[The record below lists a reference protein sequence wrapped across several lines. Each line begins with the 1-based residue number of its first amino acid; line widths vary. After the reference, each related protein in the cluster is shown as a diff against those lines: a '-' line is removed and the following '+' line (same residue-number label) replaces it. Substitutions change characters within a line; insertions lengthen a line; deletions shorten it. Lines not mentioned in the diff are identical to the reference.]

1 MALLTLSACAM
12 RGPMAIRDCP
22 GFYAMSHALPR
33 DALTEAIQRDAPPPT
48 EADQTGA
55 IAAADTA
62 ATSTEDFDALL
73 REGIDLAELVGLS
86 AEVFPPGPDC
96 DRPAGAGREAPTQPG
111 LLLLSGG
118 GQWGAFGTGFL
129 NRLHKCG
136 ELPQFTF
143 ISGVSTGAL
152 QALFLAGASRP
163 EEAERM
169 FATLTRNY
177 APASERQIVNR
188 NAQALAALTGS
199 VAGSAPLRRRIEEA
213 LCPRADGRPG
223 EGDCTQSPMLKL
235 LAAPGTP
242 PTLLGFVDARNGGF
256 RFVDVRMLARL
267 RGRTAQQCIVGA
279 ALASAAVPVFYQQV
293 RIDERSYM
301 DGGVRQSVFE
311 AAIAERAAAIMA
323 VRARTGAS
331 IVTPPLYVVRNGPT
345 IVGRDTAIDGR
356 ADALSAALRTQSIMV
371 NALEVGS
378 IAALRLG
385 FPSTPIHLATADGW
399 NRPATE
405 GGPGCRKDFHRGR
418 DRKGMMF
425 NPTFMQC
432 LQRFGAAKADRA
444 QPWIALPTVAEI
456 AAARGKG
463 ASR

>member
-1 MALLTLSACAM
+1 
-12 RGPMAIRDCP
+12 MAIRDCP
-22 GFYAMSHALPR
+22 DFYAMSHALPS
-33 DALTEAIQRDAPPPT
+33 DVLTQAIQRDAT
-48 EADQTGA
+48 LSGDADEADTV
-55 IAAADTA
+55 IAAG
-62 ATSTEDFDALL
+62 TSPTPTEDFDALL
-73 REGIDLAELVGLS
+73 REGIDLAEVAGLS
-86 AEVFPPGPDC
+86 AQSVTPGPDC
-96 DRPAGAGREAPTQPG
+96 NRPAGPPRQAPTEPG

-118 GQWGAFGTGFL
+118 GQWGALGTGFL

-152 QALFLAGASRP
+152 QALFLAGTSRP
-163 EEAERM
+163 EQAEQM
-169 FATLTRNY
+169 FAALTRNY

-235 LAAPGTP
+235 LASPGTP

-256 RFVDVRMLARL
+256 RFVDVRALARL
-267 RGRTAQQCIVGA
+267 PGRTAQQCIVGA

-293 RIDERSYM
+293 RIGKRAYM
-301 DGGVRQSVFE
+301 DGGARQSVFE
-311 AAIAERAAAIMA
+311 AAIAERAATVAA
-323 VRARTGAS
+323 ARAPAGARPF
-331 IVTPPLYVVRNGPT
+331 TPPLYVIRNGPT
-345 IVGRDTAIDGR
+345 IVGRDTAIDGQ

-378 IAALRLG
+378 IAALRLS
-385 FPSTPIHLATADGW
+385 FPSSPIHLATADGW
-399 NRPATE
+399 DRPAAE
-405 GGPGCRKDFHRGR
+405 GGPACRKNFHDGR